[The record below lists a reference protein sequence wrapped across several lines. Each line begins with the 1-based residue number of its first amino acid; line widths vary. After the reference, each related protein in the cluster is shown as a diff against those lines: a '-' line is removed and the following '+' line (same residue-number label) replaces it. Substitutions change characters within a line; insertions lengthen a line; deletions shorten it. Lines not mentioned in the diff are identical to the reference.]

1 MKVWVL
7 MVDSE
12 IWGVFKNAEKALEK
26 AKTELYHHAC
36 VYDYPPDEYE
46 EARNT
51 LIKFFNERET
61 YGFFGTCFLDWEISI
76 TESEL
81 N

>member
-12 IWGVFKNAEKALEK
+12 IWDVFKSAVKALEK

-36 VYDYPPDEYE
+36 VYGYPPDEYE

-51 LIKFFNERET
+51 LVKFSTKERLT
-61 YGFFGTCFLDWEISI
+61 AFSALASLIGRYQ
-76 TESEL
+76 
-81 N
+81 

>member
-7 MVDSE
+7 MVDGE
-12 IWGVFKNAEKALEK
+12 VWGVFKNAEKALEK

-36 VYDYPPDEYE
+36 VYGYPPDEYE

-51 LIKFFNERET
+51 Q
-61 YGFFGTCFLDWEISI
+61 
-76 TESEL
+76 
-81 N
+81 

>member
-7 MVDSE
+7 IIDGEVF
-12 IWGVFKNAEKALEK
+12 GVFKNAEDALEE
-26 AKTELYHHAC
+26 AKTRLYVHVC
-36 VYDYPPDEYE
+36 DYNYSLNEYK
-46 EARNT
+46 EALDT
-51 LIKFFNERET
+51 LGKFFNERGT
-61 YGFFGTCFLDWEISI
+61 YGFFGTALLDWDISI